1 MSANYQI
8 SSSEQD
14 DIYLQDIFNRTCLN
28 TEEAE
33 IVFEL
38 NYDVS
43 NSQSCIFAG
52 INKNNFMNCFK
63 RTFFNLED
71 KAIPSSVNDIG
82 ELNQF
87 LNNPQPSEVRDPVG
101 SRVAIFREK
110 NKAIIADLELSVQT
124 LDQQMMTLHRRI
136 EMKHSNL
143 AGQHRQPFH
152 QKMCEFSRQSLKTEL
167 DLEISG
173 LRRELTE
180 GINRKMRSQK
190 QAAYIRQLTLLREKK
205 NKYLR
210 LLQEEEQQLDLEI
223 DKCLV

>member
-52 INKNNFMNCFK
+52 KNKNNLMSCFK

-110 NKAIIADLELSVQT
+110 NKAVIADLELSVQT

>member
-1 MSANYQI
+1 
-8 SSSEQD
+8 
-14 DIYLQDIFNRTCLN
+14 
-28 TEEAE
+28 
-33 IVFEL
+33 
-38 NYDVS
+38 
-43 NSQSCIFAG
+43 
-52 INKNNFMNCFK
+52 MNCFK
-63 RTFFNLED
+63 RAFFNLED